1 MKVLIV
7 IPVYNEEK
15 ILSQSVSQLHKFLSD
30 RKLDFEW
37 EIAIADNASTDRTM
51 AVAGEITARHDR
63 VRVIHLDEK
72 GRGRALKKVWSESD
86 ADIVTYMDVDLSTNL
101 ESFLPMVKALKDDG
115 YDVAIGSRLMREA
128 STTRSLKRET
138 ISRAYNLLV
147 KAFFSSRFSDAQCGF
162 KGITRRVAREI
173 LPFVE
178 DTNWFFDTELL
189 IISEKKGYKIKDV
202 PVKWIEDLDTRV
214 KIVKTAVEDI
224 KGLIRVRRHFRE
236 GRYN

>member
-1 MKVLIV
+1 MKVLVV

-15 ILSQSVSQLHKFLSD
+15 ILGQSVSQLHNFLED
-30 RKLDFEW
+30 QKPDFDW
-37 EIAIADNASTDRTM
+37 EIVIADNASTDRTL
-51 AVAGEITARHDR
+51 EIAKQLSEQNSC
-63 VRVIHLDEK
+63 VRVEHLDQK

-115 YDVAIGSRLMREA
+115 FDVAIGSRLMRGA

-147 KAFFSSRFSDAQCGF
+147 KAFFFSKFSDAQCGF
-162 KGITRRVAREI
+162 KGITHRVAEEI

-178 DTNWFFDTELL
+178 DANWFFDTELL
-189 IISEKKGYKIKDV
+189 IIAEKKGYRIKDV

-214 KIVKTAVEDI
+214 RIVKTAIEDV
-224 KGLIRVRRHFRE
+224 KGLIRVRKYFLE

>member
-15 ILSQSVSQLHKFLSD
+15 ILGQSLSQLHKFLTD
-30 RKLDFEW
+30 KHPDFEW
-37 EIAIADNASTDRTM
+37 EIAIADNASTDRTRD
-51 AVAGEITARHDR
+51 VGKKLSEQYGC
-63 VRVIHLDEK
+63 VRIVHLDEK

-115 YDVAIGSRLMREA
+115 YDVAIGSRLMRGA

-147 KAFFSSRFSDAQCGF
+147 KAFFSSKFSDAQCGF
-162 KGITRRVAREI
+162 KGITRHVAREI

-178 DTNWFFDTELL
+178 DTDWFFDTELL

-224 KGLIRVRRHFRE
+224 KGLIRVRRYFRE